1 MSRKFHSLLIK
12 SAHIQSKIERER
24 VRTAPDWIMLPR
36 LKMLRLRLSS
46 RLSAL
51 SVGVPRPPMP
61 KTSPAFAG
69 V

>member
-1 MSRKFHSLLIK
+1 MSRTFHSLLIK
-12 SAHIQSKIERER
+12 SAHIQSKIERES

-36 LKMLRLRLSS
+36 LKMLRLRLKS

-51 SVGVPRPPMP
+51 SIRVPRPPMP
-61 KTSPAFAG
+61 KTFPAFAG